1 MEERKNSYEKKRKR
15 PLPSPFRIK
24 TGAIVALRYRSP
36 GNQLLRINQSKPE
49 PLLPLSSAAAS
60 EAVLYTEVW
69 TDPQP
74 GREEG
79 MALIGR
85 RMRGAFSKHI
95 METTGSK
102 EGVAA
107 TTRVIE
113 GEIIAL
119 LDHNNDLHGDT
130 TMQQRHSRQS
140 PGTWVQL
147 LVDKS
152 ILLEIPML
160 KRTDCQVEQIQM
172 NDLERK
178 RHGYEQLIRGK
189 DKVIVHICLADI
201 RKIATNQRITPPTPV
216 SVAVAAGATDEF
228 MVAQWKIKKRLQ
240 VPTGAVIH
248 LDLKHSI
255 GESIGD
261 EGAKK
266 KKRQEIVHT
275 QFVGD
280 RNDPPHAQERNWRWM
295 ASRTTELGIMPRS
308 NEEGF
313 LGEVLSVKPQQ
324 NGNTLAIVTLRR
336 LILPEQTLT
345 GRRPYHGKNDVFDL
359 EGDMTGSFQAPIE
372 ELVIVYRKFERPQY
386 GPSKCKSKSTLIPVI
401 KHIYSEKDNLL
412 KPLFSIHGNGDCSAI
427 QICHRCRIS
436 KLSNGKQT
444 CAECTQIIRPYRNVF
459 ATTLFD
465 ACDCKDC
472 RRKIAA
478 RTELMLR
485 VNLRKASDI
494 LDGEEIKNKEE
505 DREMS
510 AICCICCMSCTTG
523 VQCDMC
529 PVVMHHHCFMWG
541 GLVDEKNPEET
552 LCRSCSFE
560 VQSEDI
566 HAEDSLAKAVSLS
579 KAMCPIDF
587 DLPANFL
594 DQHLLPIPSSKA
606 IVVAKASKSVLTLTP
621 NGKRRGR
628 PTKSAKTENGDVR
641 DNIQS
646 PNGKRRGR
654 PPKKEN
660 DVPGSQSG
668 KSLSSLVL
676 PGDDDDEKFR
686 PHCSRTHEYD
696 PIMRRFTGIPKHQ
709 STIVVYEE
717 PDTRRN
723 HRKHGEDEY
732 DDDKR
737 AAGRAAR
744 ASQRR
749 VLKDFAKFG
758 SSSMELDA
766 LAGRESQLRFDRSG
780 IHAWGVFAD
789 ADINAGE
796 MVVEYRGVL
805 IGNAMAEKREKEY
818 EHAKIGS
825 DYMFRIDS
833 LIVCDATK
841 HGNVARF
848 VNASC
853 DPNCYTK
860 IITIDGTKRIV
871 IYAKKDVNAG
881 EEVTYDYK
889 FPLEYSEEKRIPCH
903 CGTKECRGFMNW
915 DKRYVT
921 ISLKPPEVTDS
932 PSSIPKRHASVS

>member
-1 MEERKNSYEKKRKR
+1 MEQRNNCHDKKRKR

-24 TGAIVALRYRSP
+24 TGAIVALRYRSH
-36 GNQLLRINQSKPE
+36 GNQILRINQLKPE
-49 PLLPLSSAAAS
+49 AEVEPSSSAAI
-60 EAVLYTEVW
+60 YTEVW

-95 METTGSK
+95 MEAKNCKGAP
-102 EGVAA
+102 AA

-119 LDHNNDLHGDT
+119 LDNNTAQHADT
-130 TMQQRHSRQS
+130 TIQQRQSRQT
-140 PGTWVQL
+140 PGIRVQL
-147 LVDKS
+147 LVNKA

-160 KRTDCQVEQIQM
+160 KRTDCQVDQIPI
-172 NDLERK
+172 NELERK

-189 DKVIVHICLADI
+189 DKVVVHVCLADI
-201 RKIATNQRITPPTPV
+201 RKIATNKRRTLPTLTTTDAA
-216 SVAVAAGATDEF
+216 VAVAVTDEL
-228 MVAQWKIKKRLQ
+228 MVAQWKIKKRLS
-240 VPTGAVIH
+240 VHTGATFD
-248 LDLKHSI
+248 LDSRRFI
-255 GESIGD
+255 GELNGND
-261 EGAKK
+261 ATTK
-266 KKRQEIVHT
+266 KKRQQILQT

-280 RNDPPHAQERNWRWM
+280 HSDPPHAQERNWRWM
-295 ASRTTELGIMPRS
+295 ASRAAELGIMPRS

-313 LGEVLSVKPQQ
+313 LGEVLTVEPQQ
-324 NGNTLAIVTLRR
+324 KGDTLAMVTLRR

-345 GRRPYHGKNDVFDL
+345 GRRQHHGKNDIYDL
-359 EGDMTGSFQAPIE
+359 EGDMAGPFQVPIE
-372 ELVIVYRKFERPQY
+372 ELVIVYRKFQRLQY
-386 GPSKCKSKSTLIPVI
+386 GPSKCNFECKSSTIPVI
-401 KHIYSEKDNLL
+401 QHIYSEKENLL
-412 KPLFSIHGNGDCSAI
+412 KPLYSIYGNADCSGVK
-427 QICHRCRIS
+427 ICHRCRIS
-436 KLSNGKQT
+436 NLSNGKQICT
-444 CAECTQIIRPYRNVF
+444 ECTQLIRPYRNVF
-459 ATTLFD
+459 GTTLFD

-472 RRKIAA
+472 RRKITE
-478 RTELMLR
+478 RTELILR
-485 VNLRKASDI
+485 TNLLKANDI

-510 AICCICCMSCTTG
+510 AVCCICCLSCTTG

-529 PVVMHHHCFMWG
+529 PVVMHHHCFLWG
-541 GLVDEKNPEET
+541 GLVDGKNPEET

-560 VQSEDI
+560 VQSDDI
-566 HAEDSLAKAVSLS
+566 HGEESLAKAVSLS

-587 DLPANFL
+587 DLPANFM
-594 DQHLLPIPSSKA
+594 DSYLLPTPLSKA
-606 IVVAKASKSVLTLTP
+606 VTVTKTIKAVLPMTT

-628 PTKSAKTENGDVR
+628 RPTKSVKTDIGDVR
-641 DNIQS
+641 DSLQS

-654 PPKKEN
+654 SLKKEKC
-660 DVPGSQSG
+660 VPESQSR
-668 KSLSSLVL
+668 KEPSSLAL
-676 PGDDDDEKFR
+676 PCDDDEKFK
-686 PHCSRTHEYD
+686 PNCSRTHEYD
-696 PIMRRFTGIPKHQ
+696 PILRRFTGIPKHQ
-709 STIVVYEE
+709 SINVLYEK

-723 HRKHGEDEY
+723 HRKHGEDEC

-737 AAGRAAR
+737 ATGRAAR

-921 ISLKPPEVTDS
+921 ISLKPTDVTDS
-932 PSSIPKRHASVS
+932 PSSIPQRQASMS